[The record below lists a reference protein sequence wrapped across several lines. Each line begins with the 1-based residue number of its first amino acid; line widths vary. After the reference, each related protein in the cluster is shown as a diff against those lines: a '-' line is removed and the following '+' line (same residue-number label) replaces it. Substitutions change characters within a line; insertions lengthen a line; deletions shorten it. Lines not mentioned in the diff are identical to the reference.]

1 MQYNLEILNKYIDKG
16 LIIKQV
22 HPTLPLS
29 IYNYSRECQFNGNWD
44 RYTLACR
51 GLVLDNEGNVIAKP
65 FPKFFNWEEIKDD
78 KYAHCEGCRRVGMI
92 NCAHPE
98 ECGGWEMRSVIPN
111 ESFEVYEKMDGS
123 LGIIFYYE
131 EELSDE
137 KRYNIWFNNNYQTGM
152 ERFFDPNNLPDFDD
166 PYYEPTPR
174 IKGEWHMATRGSFQS
189 EQAIKGMEIL
199 NKYNRVQLMEN
210 YTYLV
215 EIIYPENRIVVD
227 YGKEERLVLLGIVR
241 TDSGE
246 ELDYSTMCNE
256 SDVTGI
262 PLVMKYK
269 TWGEDWETLK
279 KEISKDNEG
288 YVIRFSGGMRMKI
301 KGDEYVRLHKILTNF
316 STKDI
321 WELLR
326 NNEPLEPFLERVPDE
341 FDKWVKAII
350 MNLRYSFHHIDERAG
365 KLHDG
370 FRYGK
375 FNDRDP
381 EPTKKEFAEYVK
393 QFPKELAAVM
403 FKMWDKQPYDHIIWS
418 MIKPKYE
425 KPFKKDT
432 DL

>member
-1 MQYNLEILNKYIDKG
+1 MKYDLNILNKYIDEG
-16 LIIKQV
+16 LVIKQV

-29 IYNYSRECQFNGNWD
+29 IYNYSRECQYDGKWD
-44 RYTLACR
+44 DITLNCR
-51 GLVLDNEGNVIAKP
+51 GLVLDDKGNVIAKP
-65 FPKFFNWEEIKDD
+65 FPKFFNYEEIK
-78 KYAHCEGCRRVGMI
+78 
-92 NCAHPE
+92 PE
-98 ECGGWEMRSVIPN
+98 DIPN
-111 ESFEVYEKMDGS
+111 ENFEVYEKMDGS
-123 LGIIFYYE
+123 LGILFYYE
-131 EELSDE
+131 RELSYEERYKKWYINNFESGFEYNELVIPNFDE
-137 KRYNIWFNNNYQTGM
+137 
-152 ERFFDPNNLPDFDD
+152 
-166 PYYEPTPR
+166 PYYEPTPTT
-174 IKGEWHMATRGSFQS
+174 KGEWHIATRGSFQS
-189 EQAIKGMEIL
+189 DQAIKAKQIL
-199 NKYNRVQLMEN
+199 DTKYNVSSLRKTR
-210 YTYLV
+210 TYLF

-227 YGKEERLVLLGIVR
+227 YGNDEKLVLLAVID
-241 TDSGE
+241 TESGE
-246 ELDYSTMCNE
+246 E
-256 SDVTGI
+256 I
-262 PLVMKYK
+262 PNSALYFMVEDGWEVVMKYK

-279 KEISKDNEG
+279 REISKDNEG

-301 KGDEYVRLHKILTNF
+301 KGTEYVRLHKILTNF

-375 FNDRDP
+375 FNDKEV

-403 FKMWDKQPYDHIIWS
+403 FKMWDKQPYDHIIWT
-418 MIKPKYE
+418 MVKPKYE
-425 KPFKKDT
+425 KPFKNNN

>member
-1 MQYNLEILNKYIDKG
+1 MKYDLNILNEYIDRG
-16 LIIKQV
+16 LVIKQV
-22 HPTLPLS
+22 HPTLPLA
-29 IYNYSRECQFNGNWD
+29 IYNYSRECQYDGKWD
-44 RYTLACR
+44 DITLNCR
-51 GLVLDNEGNVIAKP
+51 GLVLDNNGNVIAKP
-65 FPKFFNWEEIKDD
+65 FPKFFNYEEHK
-78 KYAHCEGCRRVGMI
+78 
-92 NCAHPE
+92 PE
-98 ECGGWEMRSVIPN
+98 DIPN
-111 ESFEVYEKMDGS
+111 ENFEVYEKMDGS
-123 LGIIFYYE
+123 LGIFFYYE
-131 EELSDE
+131 RELSYE
-137 KRYNIWFNNNYQTGM
+137 ERYKKWYINNFQSGFEYN
-152 ERFFDPNNLPDFDD
+152 ELVIPNFDD

-174 IKGEWHMATRGSFQS
+174 IKGEWHMATRGSFTS
-189 EQAIKGMEIL
+189 EQAIKGMEIAKRL
-199 NKYNRVQLMEN
+199 NYDKTCVIG
-210 YTYLV
+210 YTYLF

-227 YGKEERLVLLGIVR
+227 YGKEERLVLLGVMDKR
-241 TDSGE
+241 GE
-246 ELDYSTMCNE
+246 EFPYNE
-256 SDVTGI
+256 IKGEGWDI
-262 PLVMKYK
+262 VMKYK

-279 KEISKDNEG
+279 REISKDNEG

-301 KGDEYVRLHKILTNF
+301 KGTEYVRLHKILTNF

-403 FKMWDKQPYDHIIWS
+403 FKMWDKQPYDNIIWS

-425 KPFKKDT
+425 KPFKNNN

>member
-1 MQYNLEILNKYIDKG
+1 MKYDLNILNKYIDEG
-16 LIIKQV
+16 LVIKQV

-29 IYNYSRECQFNGNWD
+29 IYNYSRECQYDGKWD
-44 RYTLACR
+44 DITLNCR
-51 GLVLDNEGNVIAKP
+51 GLVLDGDGNVIAKP

-123 LGIIFYYE
+123 LGIIFHYE
-131 EELSDE
+131 
-137 KRYNIWFNNNYQTGM
+137 
-152 ERFFDPNNLPDFDD
+152 
-166 PYYEPTPR
+166 
-174 IKGEWHMATRGSFQS
+174 GEWHIATRGSFTS
-189 EQAIKGMEIL
+189 EQAIKGKEIL
-199 NKYNRVQLMEN
+199 NKYNRAELMEN

-215 EIIYPENRIVVD
+215 EIIYSENRIVVD

-246 ELDYSTMCNE
+246 ELDYITMSNE

-301 KGDEYVRLHKILTNF
+301 KGDEYVRLHRILTNF

-326 NNEPLEPFLERVPDE
+326 NNEQLEPFLDRVPDE

-403 FKMWDKQPYDHIIWS
+403 FKMWDKQPYDNIIWS

-425 KPFKKDT
+425 KPFKNNNDI
-432 DL
+432 

>member
-1 MQYNLEILNKYIDKG
+1 MKYDLTILSKYIDEG

-29 IYNYSRECQFNGNWD
+29 IYNYSRECQYDGKWD
-44 RYTLACR
+44 GITLNCR
-51 GLVLDNEGNVIAKP
+51 GLVLDNNGNVIAKP
-65 FPKFFNWEEIKDD
+65 FPKFFNYEELKQED
-78 KYAHCEGCRRVGMI
+78 
-92 NCAHPE
+92 
-98 ECGGWEMRSVIPN
+98 IPN
-111 ESFEVYEKMDGS
+111 ENFEVYEKMDGS
-123 LGIIFYYE
+123 LGILFYYE

-137 KRYNIWFNNNYQTGM
+137 RRYNIWFNNNYQTGM

-189 EQAIKGMEIL
+189 EQAIKAKQIL
-199 NKYNRVQLMEN
+199 DTKYNVSSLRKTR
-210 YTYLV
+210 TYLF

-227 YGKEERLVLLGIVR
+227 YGNDEKLVLLAVID
-241 TDSGE
+241 TESGE
-246 ELDYSTMCNE
+246 EIPNSALYFMVEDGW
-256 SDVTGI
+256 DVVTT
-262 PLVMKYK
+262 YK

-279 KEISKDNEG
+279 REISKDNEG

-301 KGDEYVRLHKILTNF
+301 KGTEYVRLHKILTNF

-350 MNLRYSFHHIDERAG
+350 MNLRYSFYSIDERAG
-365 KLHDG
+365 KMHDF

-375 FNDRDP
+375 YNDVDP

-403 FKMWDKQPYDHIIWS
+403 FKMWDKQPYDNIIWS

-425 KPFKKDT
+425 KPFKNNN